1 MLPIIPGYQ
10 TIAQIYESVNSLVYR
25 AIRQKDRQPVILK
38 FLKEDSPSP
47 QELTRYK
54 QEYDITHSLKI
65 EGVINVYGLEY
76 YQNYLILILE
86 DFGAISLR
94 EFVNSKDINFHV
106 SLPYFIAIADI
117 LGHIHASNIIHKD
130 INPSNIVIEPSRG
143 ILKLIDFGI
152 STQLSRENPTLKNPN
167 ILEGT
172 LAYISPEQTGRMNRT
187 LDYRTDFYS
196 LGVTFYELLTG
207 KLPFETMDALELVH
221 CHIAKQPIAPHE
233 VNPEL
238 PLIISEIVMKLM
250 AKTAEERYQ
259 SAFGLKADLEICLSQ
274 LQENG
279 QILSFPLATKDI
291 SDKFQIPQKLYGRSQ
306 EVETLLKAFE
316 RTSEGPTELMLVA
329 GYSGIGKSALV
340 NEVHKPIT
348 QKRGYFISGKF
359 DQFQRNIPYSAV
371 VAAFDGLV
379 RQLLTENDEELRKW
393 REKILTVLGS
403 NAQVIIDVIP
413 NVELIIGPQP
423 PVPELGAMEA
433 QNRFNLVFQN
443 FIRAFCS
450 LEHPLVIFLDDLQ
463 WADSASLKLMELM
476 MRDNNTHYLFLI
488 GAYRDNEVT
497 PTHPLMMILEG
508 LRGQNVTINQITL
521 SPLQPE
527 HICQLIADTVHSN
540 IDSVKSLA
548 ELVNRKTGGNP
559 FFVNEFLKTLYT
571 ESLFTF
577 DFEKL
582 CWLWNIP
589 QIEEKGITDNVVE
602 LMIGKLKKLPG
613 FTQNFL
619 SVAACI
625 GATFSLNT
633 LSVVSK
639 KSRKELF
646 KDLEPALQSGL
657 ILPLSELD
665 ADLLIEDYQFLHDR
679 VQQGAY
685 ALMDEDEKTAI
696 HLQIGRMLLAH
707 SSEDTRSEKLF
718 EIVDHLNQSRV
729 LIIDETEKIE
739 LATLNLD
746 AGTKAKDATAYAAAQ
761 EYFLAGREC
770 LNSTSWLEYY
780 DLTLN
785 LYLELA
791 NVEFLIGNFEGSEEL
806 IALILTK
813 VKTPLQK
820 AEVYNLLL
828 LQYTMMAKYQD
839 VIETGRKALK
849 ELGIDLPDSDLEDA
863 LQVELAQAQANL
875 RDREISSL
883 INAPEITI
891 PEQKLTIKL
900 LSNIDPA
907 AYFGNQKLYG
917 VIVVKMAQLSLKYGH
932 ISESSKAYVTYGMI
946 LGSILGDYQSGYEF
960 GCLAVALSEKLK
972 SPYQKCSACLVLG
985 GHLNHW
991 LKHIKYAENLLSD
1004 SYHAGIES
1012 GEFRHAGYA
1021 LEHQLRY
1028 LFYQGNNLDTLIER
1042 LQNYLRFNQNIKNT
1056 WATDGILGFQLAF
1069 LNLTGMTSNK
1079 LDFNNG
1085 EINDQKFLEQCLEHN
1100 SFAWL
1105 CTFNIFKGQILY
1117 LYGYLDEA
1125 LTCIGEAQKWLS
1137 YVLGQFQTSEYNFHS
1152 SLIWAGIYSQS
1163 SPAQQTEYWQ
1173 RLESNQ
1179 KQMKIWADNSPD
1191 NFEHKYLLIAAEMAQ
1206 IEGKIL
1212 DAMSLYDRAIL
1223 SARQNDFIQNEALAN
1238 ELAAKFWLRQGKE
1251 DFAKIYLQKAFYCY
1265 QLWGAKRKVED
1276 LQEKY
1281 PLLLKSSSSSVN
1293 SVTTTRTSTMVTS
1306 TGTSASVAFDFA
1318 TVMKAS
1324 LAISGQIILEQL
1336 LTALMKILIECAGAE
1351 IGHLILE
1358 IKGKL
1363 LIETSGGIDD
1373 QQITVLQSLPI
1384 EGNLPVSIINYV
1396 ARTQETVVLDN
1407 ATSQGNFTNDPYI
1420 SSHQPKS
1427 ILCVPLINQGQ
1438 LISIVYFENN
1448 LAIAAFTP
1456 ERIEVLKVLSAQ
1468 AAISI
1473 ENARLYQTL
1482 EDKVKE
1488 RTLQLA
1494 EANQEI
1500 MVLNDKLKEENVRM
1514 SAELDIAKQLQQM
1527 ILPKPLELESIEG
1540 LEIAGFMEPADEVGG
1555 DYYDVLQSGD
1565 NVKIAIGDVTGH
1577 GLESGMLMLM
1587 AQTAVRTLL
1596 EGNFADPQD
1605 FLNVLNSTIYQNAQ
1619 RMNSEK
1625 SMTLALLDYSQ
1636 GKLQLSGQH
1645 EEVIIVRANGEVEL
1659 LDTVDLGFPI
1669 ALVDDI
1675 SDFVSSTQVQLNSG
1689 DVVVLYTDGITE
1701 AININQELYGLK
1713 RLIEIVKLHYQCST
1727 HEIKEAV
1734 INDIRQHIGTQKVY
1748 DDITLVV
1755 LKQI

>member
-10 TIAQIYESVNSLVYR
+10 TIAQIYESVHSLVYR
-25 AIRQKDRQPVILK
+25 AIRPKDGQPVILK

-54 QEYDITHSLKI
+54 QEYDITRSLKI
-65 EGVINVYGLEY
+65 EGVINVYSLEEH
-76 YQNYLILILE
+76 QHNLIIILE
-86 DFGAISLR
+86 DFGAISFR
-94 EFVNSKDINFHV
+94 DWVNSRAI
-106 SLPYFIAIADI
+106 SLDDLLSYFISIADI
-117 LGHIHASNIIHKD
+117 LGNIHASNIIHKD
-130 INPSNIVIEPSRG
+130 INPSNIVINPSTG
-143 ILKLIDFGI
+143 ILKIIDFGI

-172 LAYISPEQTGRMNRT
+172 LAYISPEQTGRMNRA

-207 KLPFETMDALELVH
+207 RLPFETTDALELVH
-221 CHIAKQPIAPHE
+221 CHIAKQPILPHE

-250 AKTAEERYQ
+250 AKTAEERYK

-274 LQENG
+274 LQESG
-279 QILSFPLATKDI
+279 QIVSFLLATKDI

-306 EVETLLKAFE
+306 EVETLLSAFE
-316 RTSEGPTELMLVA
+316 RTSKGPTELMLVA

-379 RQLLTENDEELRKW
+379 RQLLTENDEELKKW
-393 REKILTVLGS
+393 REKILTFLGS

-423 PVPELGAMEA
+423 QVSELGAMEA

-548 ELVNRKTGGNP
+548 ELVNQKTGGNP

-577 DFEKL
+577 DFERL
-582 CWLWNIP
+582 IWLWNIP
-589 QIEEKGITDNVVE
+589 QIEAKGITDNVVE
-602 LMIGKLKKLPG
+602 LMIAKLKKLPVL
-613 FTQNFL
+613 TQKVL
-619 SVAACI
+619 SLSACV

-633 LSVVSK
+633 LSIVSK

-707 SSEDTRSEKLF
+707 ISEDTRSENLF

-739 LATLNLD
+739 LATLNLE
-746 AGTKAKDATAYAAAQ
+746 AGIKAKDATAYAAAQ
-761 EYFLAGREC
+761 EYLFAGRQC

-780 DLTLN
+780 DLTLD
-785 LYLELA
+785 LYLQLA
-791 NVEFLIGNFEGSEEL
+791 NVEFLIGNFEASQDL
-806 IALILTK
+806 IALILTQ
-813 VKTPLQK
+813 VKTPLEK

-828 LQYTMMAKYQD
+828 VQYTMMAKYND
-839 VIETGRKALK
+839 VIETGRKALN
-849 ELGIDLPDSDLEDA
+849 ELGIDLPDSELEAA
-863 LQVELAQAQANL
+863 LQVELAQAQENL
-875 RDREISSL
+875 RDREIASL

-900 LSNIDPA
+900 LSSIDPA

-917 VIVVKMAQLSLKYGH
+917 VIVVKMAQFSLKYGH

-960 GCLAVALSEKLK
+960 GCLAVALSEKFK

-1004 SYHAGIES
+1004 SYHTGMES

-1028 LFYQGNNLDTLIER
+1028 LFYQGKNLDNLKDT
-1042 LQNYLRFNQNIKNT
+1042 LQNYLLFNQNIKNT

-1069 LNLTGMTSNK
+1069 LNLTGMTSGK

-1085 EINDQKFLEQCLEHN
+1085 EINEQQFLEQCLEHN

-1137 YVLGQFQTSEYNFHS
+1137 YILGQFQNSEYNFHS

-1173 RLESNQ
+1173 RLENNQ

-1206 IEGKIL
+1206 IEGHIL

-1238 ELAAKFWLRQGKE
+1238 ELAAKFWLRQGKD
-1251 DFAKIYLQKAFYCY
+1251 DFAKIYLKKAFYCY
-1265 QLWGAKRKVED
+1265 QIWGAKRKVED

-1281 PLLLKSSSSSVN
+1281 PLLLKSSSVN
-1293 SVTTTRTSTMVTS
+1293 SVTTTRTSTRVTS
-1306 TGTSASVAFDFA
+1306 TGTNASIAFDFA

-1324 LAISGQIILEQL
+1324 LAISGEIVLEQL

-1358 IKGKL
+1358 IQGKL

-1373 QQITVLQSLPI
+1373 QQITVLQSIPI
-1384 EGNLPVSIINYV
+1384 DGNLPVSIINYV
-1396 ARTQETVVLDN
+1396 ARTQETVVLDH
-1407 ATSQGNFTNDPYI
+1407 ATSQGDFTNDPYI
-1420 SSHQPKS
+1420 TRHQPKS
-1427 ILCVPLINQGQ
+1427 ILCVPLINQAQ
-1438 LISIVYFENN
+1438 LVSIVYFENN

-1500 MVLNDKLKEENVRM
+1500 MVLNEKLKEENVRM
-1514 SAELDIAKQLQQM
+1514 SAELDIAKKLQEM

-1540 LEIAGFMEPADEVGG
+1540 LEISGFMEPADEIGG
-1555 DYYDVLQSGD
+1555 DYYDVLKSGSH
-1565 NVKIAIGDVTGH
+1565 VKIAIGDVTGH
-1577 GLESGMLMLM
+1577 GLESGILMLM

-1596 EGNFADPQD
+1596 EGNFADPQA
-1605 FLNVLNSTIYQNAQ
+1605 FLDVLNRTIYQNAQ
-1619 RMNSEK
+1619 RMNTEK

-1645 EEVIIVRANGEVEL
+1645 EEVIIVRANGECEL

-1675 SDFVSSTQVQLNSG
+1675 SDFVSSTQVQLHSG

-1701 AININQELYGLK
+1701 AININQELYGLE
-1713 RLIEIVKLHYQCST
+1713 RLIDIVKLHYQCST

>member
-25 AIRQKDRQPVILK
+25 AIRQEDGQPVILK
-38 FLKEDSPSP
+38 FLKQDSPSP

-54 QEYDITHSLKI
+54 QEYDITHSLNI
-65 EGVINVYGLEY
+65 EGVINVYDLEY
-76 YQNYLILILE
+76 YQNNLVIILE

-94 EFVNSKDINFHV
+94 ELVNSKDIKFKEF
-106 SLPYFIAIADI
+106 LPYFISIADI

-130 INPSNIVIEPSRG
+130 INPSNIVINPSTG
-143 ILKLIDFGI
+143 ILKIIDFGI

-221 CHIAKQPIAPHE
+221 CHIAKQPIPPHE
-233 VNPEL
+233 VNLEL
-238 PLIISEIVMKLM
+238 PLVISEIVMKLM
-250 AKTAEERYQ
+250 AKTAEERYK
-259 SAFGLKADLEICLSQ
+259 SAFGLKADLEICLRQ
-274 LQENG
+274 LEENG

-306 EVETLLKAFE
+306 EVETLLSAFE
-316 RTSEGPTELMLVA
+316 RTSQGPAELMLVA

-348 QKRGYFISGKF
+348 EKRGYFISGKF

-371 VAAFDGLV
+371 GAAFEGLV
-379 RQLLTENDEELRKW
+379 RQILTENDEDLGKW
-393 REKILTVLGS
+393 RDKLLAVLGS

-413 NVELIIGPQP
+413 NMELIIGTQP
-423 PVPELGAMEA
+423 PVPELGAMES
-433 QNRFNLVFQN
+433 QNRFNLVFEN

-450 LEHPLVIFLDDLQ
+450 LENPLVIFLDDLQ

-508 LRGQNVTINQITL
+508 LRSQNITIHQITL
-521 SPLQPE
+521 SPLQPD
-527 HICQLIADTVHSN
+527 HICQLIADTLDSN
-540 IDSVKSLA
+540 IDSVKPLA
-548 ELVNRKTGGNP
+548 DLVTRKTGGNP

-571 ESLFTF
+571 ESLLTF
-577 DFEKL
+577 DCQQL
-582 CWLWNIP
+582 SWLWNIP

-602 LMIGKLKKLPG
+602 LMIGKLKKLPF
-613 FTQNFL
+613 FTQKVL
-619 SVAACI
+619 SLAACV
-625 GATFSLNT
+625 GANFALNT
-633 LSVVSK
+633 LSVVSN
-639 KSRKELF
+639 KSSKELF
-646 KDLEPALQSGL
+646 KDLEAALQSGL
-657 ILPLSELD
+657 ILPISELD
-665 ADLLIEDYQFLHDR
+665 ADLLIQDYQFLHDR

-685 ALMDEDEKTAI
+685 ALMDDEEKTAI
-696 HLQIGRMLLAH
+696 HWQIGRMLLAH
-707 SSEDTRSEKLF
+707 LSEDARSEKLF

-729 LIIDETEKIE
+729 LIIEETEKIE

-746 AGTKAKDATAYAAAQ
+746 AGIKAKDATAYGAAQ
-761 EYFLAGREC
+761 EYLIAGREC

-785 LYLELA
+785 LHIQLA
-791 NVEFLIGNFEGSEEL
+791 NVEFLMGNFERSQDL
-806 IALILTK
+806 ISLILTQ
-813 VKTPLQK
+813 VKTPLEK

-849 ELGIDLPDSDLEDA
+849 ELGIDLPDSDLEAA
-863 LQVELAQAQANL
+863 LQVELAQAQENL
-875 RDREISSL
+875 RDREIASL

-891 PEQKLTIKL
+891 PEQKLAIKL

-907 AYFGNQKLYG
+907 AYFSNQKLYA
-917 VIVVKMAQLSLKYGH
+917 VIVVKMAKLSLKYGH
-932 ISESSKAYVTYGMI
+932 IPESSKAYVTYGI
-946 LGSILGDYQSGYEF
+946 VLGSRLGDYQSGYEF
-960 GCLAVALSEKLK
+960 GRLSVALSEKFK
-972 SPYQKCSACLVLG
+972 APDQKCSACLVFG
-985 GHLNHW
+985 GHINHW
-991 LKHIKYAENLLSD
+991 LKHIKYAENLLND
-1004 SYHAGIES
+1004 SYHAGMEC
-1012 GEFRHAGYA
+1012 GELRHAGYA

-1028 LFYQGNNLDTLIER
+1028 LFYQGNNLDSLKER
-1042 LQNYLRFNQNIKNT
+1042 LQNYLLFNQNVKNT

-1069 LNLTGMTSNK
+1069 FNLIGMTSTK
-1079 LDFNNG
+1079 LDFDNG
-1085 EINDQKFLEQCLEHN
+1085 EINDRQYLEQCLEHN

-1125 LTCIGEAQKWLS
+1125 LTCIGEAEKWLS
-1137 YVLGQFQTSEYNFHS
+1137 YVLGHFQGSEYNFHS

-1163 SPAQQTEYWQ
+1163 SPDQQKEYWQ

-1191 NFEHKYLLIAAEMAQ
+1191 NFEHKYLLIAAEMARL
-1206 IEGKIL
+1206 EGNIL

-1223 SARQNDFIQNEALAN
+1223 SARQNNFIQNEALAN
-1238 ELAAKFWLRQGKE
+1238 ELAAKFWLSQEKDE
-1251 DFAKIYLQKAFYCY
+1251 FAKIYLKKASYGY

-1281 PLLLKSSSSSVN
+1281 PLLLKSSSVN
-1293 SVTTTRTSTMVTS
+1293 SLTTTRQSTMVTS
-1306 TGTSASVAFDFA
+1306 TGTSSPLAFDFS

-1324 LAISGQIILEQL
+1324 LAISGEIVLEQL
-1336 LTALMKILIECAGAE
+1336 LTALMKILIESAGAE

-1358 IKGKL
+1358 TKGKL
-1363 LIETSGGIDD
+1363 LIETSGGIDE

-1384 EGNLPVSIINYV
+1384 DGNLPVSLINYV

-1407 ATSQGNFTNDPYI
+1407 ATYQGDFTNEPYI
-1420 SSHQPKS
+1420 TSHQPKS

-1438 LISIVYFENN
+1438 LVSILYFENN

-1494 EANQEI
+1494 EANEEI
-1500 MVLNDKLKEENVRM
+1500 MVLNEKLKEENVRM
-1514 SAELDIAKQLQQM
+1514 SAELDIAKKLQEM

-1555 DYYDVLQSGD
+1555 DYYDVLKSGSH
-1565 NVKIAIGDVTGH
+1565 VKIAIGDVTGH
-1577 GLESGMLMLM
+1577 GLESGILMLM

-1596 EGNFADPQD
+1596 EGNFAVPQE
-1605 FLNVLNSTIYQNAQ
+1605 FLNVLNRTIYQNAQ
-1619 RMNSEK
+1619 RMNTEK

-1659 LDTVDLGFPI
+1659 LDTLDLGFPI
-1669 ALVDDI
+1669 ALIDDI
-1675 SDFVSSTQVQLNSG
+1675 SDFVSSMQVQLNSG

-1701 AININQELYGLK
+1701 AINMNQEQYGLE
-1713 RLIEIVKLHYQCST
+1713 RLIDIVKLYYQCST

-1734 INDIRQHIGTQKVY
+1734 IDNLRQHIGTQKVY